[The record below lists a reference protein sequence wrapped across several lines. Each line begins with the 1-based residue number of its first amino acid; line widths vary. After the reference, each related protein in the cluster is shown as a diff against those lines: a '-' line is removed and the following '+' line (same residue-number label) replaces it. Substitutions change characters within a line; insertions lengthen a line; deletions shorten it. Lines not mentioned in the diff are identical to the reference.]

1 MLVTAVKG
9 LSVGLCM
16 CISWKMKVVVFI
28 LRINTYSVFLK
39 VCAQEDKKPE
49 VKTWRSHPLGTL
61 PLRTLLYM
69 FQFFSETHTHTHVH
83 SPLRCV
89 KTRMTQNLPS
99 ISVVLRAGS
108 APCPGP
114 AVHPVALVFSEPG
127 TLSPLNTQPPR
138 PSPALAPIFQL
149 LSQ

>member
-61 PLRTLLYM
+61 PLRTLLYT
-69 FQFFSETHTHTHVH
+69 FQFFSETHTHTFIH
-83 SPLRCV
+83 LCA
-89 KTRMTQNLPS
+89 
-99 ISVVLRAGS
+99 VLKHA
-108 APCPGP
+108 
-114 AVHPVALVFSEPG
+114 
-127 TLSPLNTQPPR
+127 
-138 PSPALAPIFQL
+138 
-149 LSQ
+149 